1 VTKVEAQVNSV
12 FVDNVDNILDPQEG
26 VTELIVNT
34 VDNIVDK
41 KSDRTSSRFAIAKTS
56 TPLSDIGH

>member
-34 VDNIVDK
+34 VDNIVYK
-41 KSDRTSSRFAIAKTS
+41 KVIAHLAAS
-56 TPLSDIGH
+56 LSQKLATH